1 MNQKEKLTEATML
14 AIQGKLTEDISK
26 EEAKE
31 LIQYYKKS
39 KDYDDFD
46 ITYVLNPLIKDNISA
61 KQIRN
66 IMDQHKSYPVYKLP
80 IREWSEQQ
88 KLELNDIICN
98 YLQKNKTSS
107 LSQNESQLFSSFIK
121 KGISIK
127 KIAQL
132 CKLFPSAGKLR
143 LASKAINNK
152 ELSEKFIN
160 DNTSDEEMLQII
172 DQLSNVEK
180 EQNKNTLKIRPKV
193 TYNARITSQEYG
205 GGQYRQTE
213 HWKLIENKLL
223 EILPELYKE
232 GWEYV
237 NSELY
242 IRVIYNFMNSDAD
255 SLMRLTINLNK
266 DELTK
271 SIVMTTNMSK
281 EPSENNLNIQM

>member
-39 KDYDDFD
+39 KDYDNFD

-98 YLQKNKTSS
+98 YLQKNKTSF
-107 LSQNESQLFSSFIK
+107 LSQNECQLFSSFIK

-127 KIAQL
+127 KITQL

-172 DQLSNVEK
+172 DQLSDVEK
-180 EQNKNTLKIRPKV
+180 EQNKNTLNIRPKV

-205 GGQYRQTE
+205 GGRYKHTE

-232 GWEYV
+232 GWVYV

-242 IRVIYNFMNSDAD
+242 IRVIYNFMNSDED

-266 DELTK
+266 NELTK
-271 SIVMTTNMSK
+271 HIVITANMSK
-281 EPSENNLNIQM
+281 EPSENNLDIQM